1 MDSNSTVPD
10 NIDGIFAVPQIPS
23 SAINS
28 IAGPSCTDS
37 QAGVPPRMRKRK
49 FGGAKIQPSRVKKVM
64 QSDEDIGRMMASVP
78 VAIGRAMEHFCEK
91 FLEATSRCVSASS
104 SRTMNPS
111 HMKHAIMINP
121 QFQFLKNIMKDI
133 PTPKNIDNNAASVSS
148 SPSATPLHQT
158 QFQHN
163 SSIVPTSPT
172 HVTDLNNSKPKRG
185 RPKKIKLDSTDC
197 NSYMN
202 GIFVQQSPIEGS
214 TSQV

>member
-1 MDSNSTVPD
+1 MDSSSTLSN
-10 NIDGIFAVPQIPS
+10 NIDEIFAVPEIPS
-23 SAINS
+23 NS
-28 IAGPSCTDS
+28 VNSLPGPSCTDS
-37 QAGVPPRMRKRK
+37 QSSVPPRMRKRK

-133 PTPKNIDNNAASVSS
+133 PIPKNIDNNVVNVSS
-148 SPSATPLHQT
+148 SPSTTPLHQT
-158 QFQHN
+158 EFQSN
-163 SSIVPTSPT
+163 SNLISSSPT
-172 HVTDLNNSKPKRG
+172 HATDLNSSKPKRG
-185 RPKKIKLDSTDC
+185 RPKKIKLEGTDC
-197 NSYMN
+197 NSYIN
-202 GIFVQQSPIEGS
+202 GIFVQPPPIEGS
-214 TSQV
+214 TDFF